1 MLYHLFEYFQN
12 HHIDFPGSGLLEYL
26 SVRAGFAS
34 ILALFI
40 ALFVGKRIIRL
51 LQRKQIGEE
60 IRDLGLDGQL
70 QKKGTPTMGGFIILL
85 SILIPVLLLG
95 DLTNIYVL
103 LLILTTVWL
112 GAIGFVDDYIKVFKK
127 NKNGLSGRYK
137 IFGQV
142 SLGLIV
148 GLTLCFSDQAT
159 LCNKAEIPLETD
171 KHASLTPE
179 ELEAYESSTSRA
191 LSLETEYNSAQKST
205 ITTIPFV
212 KGNEFDYAWL
222 APGKGAVKDI
232 LQWII
237 YILVIILVITATSN
251 GTNLT
256 DGLDGLAAGTSAIAG
271 VALGILA
278 YLSGNIIYAD
288 YLNIMYIPHSG
299 EITVFMAAYLGALI
313 GFLWYNVFPAQVF
326 MGDTG
331 SLTLGGIL
339 AVVAIITRKELL
351 LPILC
356 GIFFVESLSVI
367 IQTCYYKYTR
377 KRYGEPRRVF
387 RMSPLHHHFQKQG
400 IPALLQRPAQPMHEV
415 KITMRFWIIGIVLA
429 VLTIVS
435 LKIR

>member
-1 MLYHLFEYFQN
+1 MLYHLFEYFQS
-12 HHIDFPGSGLLEYL
+12 HQIDFPGSGLLQYL

-34 ILALFI
+34 ILSLFI

-60 IRDLGLDGQL
+60 IRDLGLDGQM

-112 GAIGFVDDYIKVFKK
+112 GAIGFLDDYIKVFKRK
-127 NKNGLSGRYK
+127 KEGLSGRYK

-159 LCNKAEIPLETD
+159 IRDKAESTLTHQEQNLLAE
-171 KHASLTPE
+171 KELAS
-179 ELEAYESSTSRA
+179 YESSPARA
-191 LSLETEYNSAQKST
+191 ASLDSHYNPAHKST
-205 ITTIPFV
+205 KTTIPFV
-212 KGNEFDYAWL
+212 KSNEFDYAWL
-222 APGKGAVKDI
+222 APGKGSVKNI

-237 YILVIILVITATSN
+237 YIFVIILVITATSN

-288 YLNIMYIPHSG
+288 YLNIMYIPNSG
-299 EITVFMAAYLGALI
+299 EITVFMAAYLGALL
-313 GFLWYNVFPAQVF
+313 GFIWYNVFPAQVF

-339 AVVAIITRKELL
+339 AVVAIIVRKELL

-367 IQTCYYKYTR
+367 LQTTYYKYTR
-377 KRYGEPRRVF
+377 ARYGEPRRIF

>member
-1 MLYHLFEYFQN
+1 MLYHLFDYFQT
-12 HHIDFPGSGLLEYL
+12 HQIDFPGSGLLQYL

-34 ILALFI
+34 VIAFFLALF
-40 ALFVGKRIIRL
+40 AGKRIIRL

-60 IRDLGLDGQL
+60 IRDLGLEGQIA
-70 QKKGTPTMGGFIILL
+70 KKGTPTMGGFIILI

-95 DLTNIYVL
+95 NLTNIYVQL
-103 LLILTTVWL
+103 LLLTTVWL
-112 GAIGFVDDYIKVFKK
+112 GSIGFLDDYIKVFKK
-127 NKNGLSGRYK
+127 RKDGLRGRYK

-148 GLTLCFSDQAT
+148 GIVLCFSDQAT
-159 LCNKAEIPLETD
+159 IRDKAEIRPQSDLQQQVD
-171 KHASLTPE
+171 
-179 ELEAYESSTSRA
+179 ELELDGYESDHNRA
-191 LSLETEYNSAQKST
+191 HSLGQHYHPAHKST
-205 ITTIPFV
+205 KTTIPFF

-222 APGKGAVKDI
+222 APGKGQVKNI
-232 LQWII
+232 LQWVI

-256 DGLDGLAAGTSAIAG
+256 DGLDGLAAGTSAIVG

-288 YLNIMYIPHSG
+288 YLNIMYIPNSG
-299 EITVFMAAYLGALI
+299 EIVVFMAAYLGALL
-313 GFLWYNVFPAQVF
+313 GFLWYNVYPAQVF

-331 SLTLGGIL
+331 SLTLGGII
-339 AVVAIITRKELL
+339 AVVAIITRKELM

-356 GIFFVESLSVI
+356 GIFFAESLSVI
-367 IQTCYYKYTR
+367 LQSSYYKFSRWRT
-377 KRYGEPRRVF
+377 GEPKRIF
-387 RMSPLHHHFQKQG
+387 HMAPLHHHYQKTS
-400 IPALLQRPAQPMHEV
+400 IPSLIQRPTQPLQEV
-415 KITMRFWIIGIVLA
+415 KITLRFWIIGIILA

>member
-1 MLYHLFEYFQN
+1 MLYHLFEYFQS
-12 HHIDFPGSGLLEYL
+12 HQIDFPGSGLLQYL

-34 ILALFI
+34 ILSLFI

-60 IRDLGLDGQL
+60 IRDLGLDGQM

-112 GAIGFVDDYIKVFKK
+112 GAIGFLDDYIKVFKRK
-127 NKNGLSGRYK
+127 KEGLSGRYK

-159 LCNKAEIPLETD
+159 IRDKAESTLTHQEQNLLAE
-171 KHASLTPE
+171 KELAS
-179 ELEAYESSTSRA
+179 YESSPSRA
-191 LSLETEYNSAQKST
+191 ASLDSHYNPAHKST
-205 ITTIPFV
+205 KTTIPFV
-212 KGNEFDYAWL
+212 KSNEFDYAWL
-222 APGKGAVKDI
+222 APGKGSVKNI

-237 YILVIILVITATSN
+237 YIFVIILVITATSN

-288 YLNIMYIPHSG
+288 YLNIMYIPNSG
-299 EITVFMAAYLGALI
+299 EITVFMAAYLGALL
-313 GFLWYNVFPAQVF
+313 GFIWYNVFPAQVF

-339 AVVAIITRKELL
+339 AVVAIIVRKELL

-367 IQTCYYKYTR
+367 LQTTYYKYTR
-377 KRYGEPRRVF
+377 ARYGEPRRIF

>member
-1 MLYHLFEYFQN
+1 
-12 HHIDFPGSGLLEYL
+12 
-26 SVRAGFAS
+26 
-34 ILALFI
+34 
-40 ALFVGKRIIRL
+40 
-51 LQRKQIGEE
+51 
-60 IRDLGLDGQL
+60 
-70 QKKGTPTMGGFIILL
+70 MGGFIILL

-112 GAIGFVDDYIKVFKK
+112 GAIGFLDDYIKVFKRK
-127 NKNGLSGRYK
+127 KEGLSGRYK

-159 LCNKAEIPLETD
+159 IRDKAESTLTHQEQNLLAE
-171 KHASLTPE
+171 KELAS
-179 ELEAYESSTSRA
+179 YESSPARA
-191 LSLETEYNSAQKST
+191 ASLDSHYNPAHKST
-205 ITTIPFV
+205 KTTIPFV
-212 KGNEFDYAWL
+212 KSNEFDYAWL
-222 APGKGAVKDI
+222 APGKGTVKNI

-237 YILVIILVITATSN
+237 YIFVIILVITATSN

-288 YLNIMYIPHSG
+288 YLNIMYIPNSG
-299 EITVFMAAYLGALI
+299 EITVFMAAYLGALL
-313 GFLWYNVFPAQVF
+313 GFIWYNVFPAQVF

-339 AVVAIITRKELL
+339 AVVAIIVRKELL

-367 IQTCYYKYTR
+367 LQTTYYKYTR
-377 KRYGEPRRVF
+377 ARYGEPRRIF

>member
-1 MLYHLFEYFQN
+1 MLYHLFEYFQS
-12 HHIDFPGSGLLEYL
+12 HQIDFPGSGLLQYL

-34 ILALFI
+34 ILSLFI

-60 IRDLGLDGQL
+60 IRDLGLDGQM

-112 GAIGFVDDYIKVFKK
+112 GAIGFLDDYIKVFKRK
-127 NKNGLSGRYK
+127 KEGLSGRYK

-159 LCNKAEIPLETD
+159 IRDKAESTLTHQEQNLLAE
-171 KHASLTPE
+171 KEFAS
-179 ELEAYESSTSRA
+179 YESSPARA
-191 LSLETEYNSAQKST
+191 ASLDSHYNPAHKST
-205 ITTIPFV
+205 KTTIPFV
-212 KGNEFDYAWL
+212 KSNEFDYAWL
-222 APGKGAVKDI
+222 APGKGYVKNI

-237 YILVIILVITATSN
+237 YIFVIILVITATSN

-288 YLNIMYIPHSG
+288 YLNIMYIPNSG
-299 EITVFMAAYLGALI
+299 EITVFMAAYLGALL
-313 GFLWYNVFPAQVF
+313 GFIWYNVFPAQVF

-339 AVVAIITRKELL
+339 AVVAIIVRKELL

-367 IQTCYYKYTR
+367 LQTTYYKYTR
-377 KRYGEPRRVF
+377 ARYGEPRRIF